1 MSIPPIQLLKNTLN
15 VQFYTGADQAVNI
28 KSSTHL
34 VKTRA
39 RAPEGAA
46 MVSFFRP
53 DKQAR
58 AIYLRGIPFKPQYS
72 LSSNQYNWPSM
83 LFELQRKSATTS
95 LLCEIGTI
103 VLRTHINAA
112 FMNES

>member
-1 MSIPPIQLLKNTLN
+1 
-15 VQFYTGADQAVNI
+15 
-28 KSSTHL
+28 
-34 VKTRA
+34 
-39 RAPEGAA
+39 
-46 MVSFFRP
+46 MVSFVWP

-58 AIYLRGIPFKPQYS
+58 AIYLSGTPFKPQYS
-72 LSSNQYNWPSM
+72 LSSNQYNWASIF
-83 LFELQRKSATTS
+83 FELQRKSARTS